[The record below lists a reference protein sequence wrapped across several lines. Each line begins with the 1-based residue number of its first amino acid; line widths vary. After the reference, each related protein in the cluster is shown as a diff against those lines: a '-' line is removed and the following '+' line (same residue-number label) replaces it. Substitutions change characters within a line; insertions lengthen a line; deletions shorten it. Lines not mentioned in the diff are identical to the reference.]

1 MILLTIKRYSI
12 LKKIVWLV
20 LFFLISGSYSY
31 AQTTNVKSIKLDAY
45 KRIDKPAR
53 DEVSGIIKS
62 RKYKDTYWV
71 HGDSGTKDHIYAITS
86 DGEIKSEDKKYKGA
100 EVKGAKNEDWE
111 DIALGENGTL
121 ILADFGNN
129 CHCREDLKIL
139 IINEP
144 DPDDDETEVIEEY
157 KIRYPESD
165 GVLSLFVEENYN
177 AEAVFMKNGMIYII
191 TKNESGGEA
200 KLFLLANPSSKEVN
214 ILTEVESFKFRG
226 QVTAADISV
235 DESKLAVLTY
245 NSIWLFDLP
254 KIGDSFFGGNTF
266 RQPIRGVE
274 QVESITF
281 SDDDLI
287 IAEENGDLY
296 RIRIIDIPIY
306 RTN

>member
-1 MILLTIKRYSI
+1 M
-12 LKKIVWLV
+12 KKIVWLI

-45 KRIDKPAR
+45 KRIDEPAR

-62 RKYKDTYWV
+62 RKYKDTFWV

-157 KIRYPESD
+157 NIRYPEND

-200 KLFLLANPSSKEVN
+200 KLFLLDNPSTEEVN

-226 QVTAADISV
+226 QVTAADISE
-235 DESKLAVLTY
+235 DETKLAVLTY
-245 NSIWLFDLP
+245 NSIWLFDIP
-254 KIGDSFFGGNTF
+254 KSGNSFFSGNTF

-281 SDDDLI
+281 SDEDLI

-296 RIRIIDIPIY
+296 RISIIDIPVY
-306 RTN
+306 RSN